1 MHKKL
6 ANQPM
11 SFTKGSLLI
20 TFVANVLVDK
30 TSVYLEMWVYL
41 GVFREPI
48 SHVYVWFSLLNM

>member
-11 SFTKGSLLI
+11 SFTKRSLLI
-20 TFVANVLVDK
+20 TFVANVLVDE

-48 SHVYVWFSLLNM
+48 SHVYV